1 MKSIDRKILIL
12 YTSFTKSKKQKHEK
26 KQKEGETNQWKTLKA
41 LGPYIYIYIDNFIK
55 NKLYI
60 KYKRLRIN
68 LMYKL
73 YMEGLP
79 CPPLVHL
86 D

>member
-1 MKSIDRKILIL
+1 MNKIAESL
-12 YTSFTKSKKQKHEK
+12 
-26 KQKEGETNQWKTLKA
+26 GA
-41 LGPYIYIYIDNFIK
+41 LYIYIYIDNFIK

-73 YMEGLP
+73 YMERQP
-79 CPPLVHL
+79 SPP
-86 D
+86 

>member
-1 MKSIDRKILIL
+1 MKLSKQRKEKQRRQNQMDKIAKSLGAL
-12 YTSFTKSKKQKHEK
+12 YI
-26 KQKEGETNQWKTLKA
+26 
-41 LGPYIYIYIDNFIK
+41 YIYIYIDNFIK

-60 KYKRLRIN
+60 KYKRLKIN

-73 YMEGLP
+73 YMVGFL
-79 CPPLVHL
+79 CPPKVQM

>member
-1 MKSIDRKILIL
+1 MKNAESL
-12 YTSFTKSKKQKHEK
+12 
-26 KQKEGETNQWKTLKA
+26 GA
-41 LGPYIYIYIDNFIK
+41 LYIYIYIDNFIK

-73 YMEGLP
+73 YMIEP
-79 CPPLVHL
+79 SCPP
-86 D
+86 

>member
-1 MKSIDRKILIL
+1 MKNAESLGAL
-12 YTSFTKSKKQKHEK
+12 YIYI
-26 KQKEGETNQWKTLKA
+26 
-41 LGPYIYIYIDNFIK
+41 YIYIYIDNFIK

-73 YMEGLP
+73 YMVGFL
-79 CPPLVHL
+79 CPPWVHW

>member
-1 MKSIDRKILIL
+1 MNKIAESLGAL
-12 YTSFTKSKKQKHEK
+12 YIHI
-26 KQKEGETNQWKTLKA
+26 
-41 LGPYIYIYIDNFIK
+41 YRYIYIDNFIK

-73 YMEGLP
+73 YMVRLP
-79 CPPLVHL
+79 CPP
-86 D
+86 

>member
-1 MKSIDRKILIL
+1 MKIAESLGAL
-12 YTSFTKSKKQKHEK
+12 YRYI
-26 KQKEGETNQWKTLKA
+26 
-41 LGPYIYIYIDNFIK
+41 YIYIYIDNFIK

-73 YMEGLP
+73 YMVRQP
-79 CPPLVHL
+79 SPP
-86 D
+86 